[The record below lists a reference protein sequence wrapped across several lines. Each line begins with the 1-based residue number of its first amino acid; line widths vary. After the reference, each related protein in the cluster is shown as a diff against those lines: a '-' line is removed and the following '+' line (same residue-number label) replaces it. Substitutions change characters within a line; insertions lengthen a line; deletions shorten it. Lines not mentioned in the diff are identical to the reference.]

1 MHQVVPLFIFC
12 KATSL
17 ISGAA
22 YLGILERRDSMEDI
36 RDCSGHLMCR
46 GDARTGFVSSL
57 YKGHRTTAHLA
68 VGETFTVER
77 NDTKTEITRIDDST
91 FKVKSFQKAV

>member
-1 MHQVVPLFIFC
+1 
-12 KATSL
+12 
-17 ISGAA
+17 
-22 YLGILERRDSMEDI
+22 MEDI

-77 NDTKTEITRIDDST
+77 NDIKTEITRIDDST